1 MRRIV
6 IADASPMFRDA
17 AAHLISSLPGYT
29 LAGTSTTSQQTLS
42 LVESA
47 GPDILLVD
55 LGTVCGLETVRR
67 VKAAARPPRVV
78 AMTHTPQAAAA
89 AARGRGRSHRQGTLR
104 RRPAGRASAPL
115 SVAVGKHG
123 HFLLGLPVALLRCAD
138 SLLVSGERFPRIDLG
153 QRFAERL
160 QGPE

>member
-29 LAGTSTTSQQTLS
+29 LAGTSTTSEQTMS

-47 GPDILLVD
+47 AADVLLLD
-55 LGTVCGLETVRR
+55 LGTACGLDMVRR

-78 AMTHTPQAAAA
+78 AMTLFHTPQAAAA
-89 AARGRGRSHRQGTLR
+89 ATR
-104 RRPAGRASAPL
+104 AGADAL
-115 SVAVGKHG
+115 VGK
-123 HFLLGLPVALLRCAD
+123 
-138 SLLVSGERFPRIDLG
+138 ERFVAGLRAAL
-153 QRFAERL
+153 ARL
-160 QGPE
+160 FP

>member
-42 LVESA
+42 LVDSA

-78 AMTHTPQAAAA
+78 AMTLFHTPQAAAA
-89 AARGRGRSHRQGTLR
+89 AAR
-104 RRPAGRASAPL
+104 AGADAL
-115 SVAVGKHG
+115 IGK
-123 HFLLGLPVALLRCAD
+123 
-138 SLLVSGERFPRIDLG
+138 ERFVVGLRDAL
-153 QRFAERL
+153 ARL
-160 QGPE
+160 FP